1 MKHKLNVH
9 IEWEEGGCGK
19 MIQGMAVLVADFAA
33 RLSCFFYIT
42 SYNIV
47 WHRVLLMPSLSSC
60 ISRFQCRKF
69 CKLFII
75 AISHCALCREHKTWN
90 FYWSSCKFHY
100 EFHNTKLHLRNH
112 HFSVLV
118 HKHRQNL
125 RVEMLEHFSPTATQ
139 NASSTCSH
147 CHNRRQK
154 CVCVC

>member
-1 MKHKLNVH
+1 
-9 IEWEEGGCGK
+9 

-147 CHNRRQK
+147 CHNRRQN
-154 CVCVC
+154 CVCVCWNASTWKVSSHNF